1 MPIQVTD
8 LAPRRAFCPWGGVSL
23 FFLSPIFFF
32 FFNTSFD
39 RESTVS
45 MGEKISRSPLIDGLH
60 EVRTPGRL
68 MYVDAP
74 SPVYSSIA

>member
-32 FFNTSFD
+32 FFLTGRSTGD
-39 RESTVS
+39 RLFR
-45 MGEKISRSPLIDGLH
+45 EKISRSPLIDGLH